1 MLTVSFD
8 GQTFGFSSHTFL
20 WKLDLHHIPAYC
32 SWTSIK
38 SPERTLPAVRQID
51 GLVCLSGNRS
61 LASVITGSAPP
72 WRVLGKKDPSRIFF
86 LNPCQYTTDSS
97 KFFINQLI
105 TITESLG
112 NVFVRH
118 WHFQFKRLPHPFVQ
132 TSLTITIE
140 DYTLNRTILID
151 QIMTIWK

>member
-1 MLTVSFD
+1 MVKLTYFLMKVRFTPHSCILFLNIDQKPRKNTPCSKTNGRACMSLRKQKPGLRDNGVSP
-8 GQTFGFSSHTFL
+8 TLTSP
-20 WKLDLHHIPAYC
+20 WKEG
-32 SWTSIK
+32 SI
-38 SPERTLPAVRQID
+38 TY
-51 GLVCLSGNRS
+51 
-61 LASVITGSAPP
+61 
-72 WRVLGKKDPSRIFF
+72 FF

-97 KFFINQLI
+97 KFFITQLI

-112 NVFVRH
+112 NVFGRH

>member
-1 MLTVSFD
+1 MVKLTYFLMTVRFTPHSCILFLNIDQKPRKNTPCSKTNRRACMSLRKQKPGLRDNVVSP
-8 GQTFGFSSHTFL
+8 TLTSP
-20 WKLDLHHIPAYC
+20 WKEG
-32 SWTSIK
+32 SI
-38 SPERTLPAVRQID
+38 TY
-51 GLVCLSGNRS
+51 
-61 LASVITGSAPP
+61 
-72 WRVLGKKDPSRIFF
+72 FF

-97 KFFINQLI
+97 KFFITQLI

-140 DYTLNRTILID
+140 DYTINRTILID
-151 QIMTIWK
+151 QIMRIWK